1 MVYMKIGSFHD
12 DDEDFFASYKRHS
25 NKKFRSHLV
34 STRFLLMLI
43 KVMSS
48 DIMINRRIL
57 TNIKKFLGI
66 IDRKYYSVDENI
78 EALLLVCD
86 ILLAIRFKNSTT
98 GPNLETLV
106 YKIQTSL
113 QEPYDK
119 VRDNLIIP
127 QVKISKDY
135 LPEEDLEYVSQTLDQ
150 NLKYDYVYRTKDELV
165 DLANENGGLDN
176 ITVVVIKNI

>member
-12 DDEDFFASYKRHS
+12 DDEDFFASYKRHGS
-25 NKKFRSHLV
+25 KKFRSHLV

-135 LPEEDLEYVSQTLDQ
+135 LPEERLEINFKVI
-150 NLKYDYVYRTKDELV
+150 
-165 DLANENGGLDN
+165 NENTRILEIVPYGEKYEELCN
-176 ITVVVIKNI
+176 SVL